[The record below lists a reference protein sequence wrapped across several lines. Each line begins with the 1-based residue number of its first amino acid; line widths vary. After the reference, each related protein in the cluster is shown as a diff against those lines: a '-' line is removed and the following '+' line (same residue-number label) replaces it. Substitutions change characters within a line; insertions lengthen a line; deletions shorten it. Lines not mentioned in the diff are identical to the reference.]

1 MNFIGYSVKIVI
13 EWAIFF
19 VLLAECGIRK
29 RNLFGPDCNH
39 RCLKTQKNFFFTAS
53 RCECLDKHAI
63 MLITC
68 LAILM
73 VFYQIGVDGECC
85 SSEKL
90 DFVCKY
96 IPYGTAKKPEKFCCC
111 KDCTKPANGGYT

>member
-1 MNFIGYSVKIVI
+1 MIIN
-13 EWAIFF
+13 
-19 VLLAECGIRK
+19 IREA
-29 RNLFGPDCNH
+29 RHTRRID
-39 RCLKTQKNFFFTAS
+39 T
-53 RCECLDKHAI
+53 I
-63 MLITC
+63 MLIAC